1 MQETWVQS
9 LGRED
14 LLQKEIATHSSILV
28 WEIPWTEKP
37 SGLQSIFGSQRV
49 GHNRATEH
57 AQIRPISEK
66 KGRGF
71 PGGPVVKNL
80 PCNAGDTTSAPGPGR
95 FHTLQGN

>member
-1 MQETWVQS
+1 M
-9 LGRED
+9 
-14 LLQKEIATHSSILV
+14 ATHSSILV
-28 WEIPWTEKP
+28 WKIPQMGEP
-37 SGLQSIFGSQRV
+37 FGPQSGKKRV
-49 GHNRATEH
+49 RHNLATEH

>member
-1 MQETWVQS
+1 MDETGVYYTNGGAFWAT
-9 LGRED
+9 EW
-14 LLQKEIATHSSILV
+14 QK
-28 WEIPWTEKP
+28 
-37 SGLQSIFGSQRV
+37 RV
-49 GHNRATEH
+49 RHNLATEH

-95 FHTLQGN
+95 FHTLQGD